1 MLSKARAACLF
12 RDARPRVF
20 FQFFDT
26 KNCQLFFKNLAKLVQ
41 CTLGTKIQIFP
52 KNFWLRKHQN
62 LLEKELIVTSYE
74 NHFSHFHG
82 LQLCIWK
89 GCTRKK

>member
-12 RDARPRVF
+12 KDARPRVF

-41 CTLGTKIQIFP
+41 FTLGKNPNISKKLLVEKTP
-52 KNFWLRKHQN
+52 KN
-62 LLEKELIVTSYE
+62 V
-74 NHFSHFHG
+74 G
-82 LQLCIWK
+82 
-89 GCTRKK
+89 KKTHCD